1 MSDAGPADAGGF
13 LRRWSLR
20 KQAVRAAEAEPDVA
34 TEAEVEPAAHGSG
47 IGELTVPE
55 PASEPATPD
64 LPDIETLDGSSDYR
78 GFLDRAVPR
87 DLRVAA
93 LRKAW
98 ATDPAIADYR
108 PLADYDWDFNAP
120 GYAAL
125 RPTDDP
131 EKFVTALFRH
141 LQPAEPETGAEPA
154 GAGADSPDAAA
165 SPARNHAPA
174 PGFDGYPQIAEKETG
189 MALTL
194 DEIRA
199 VLGPVDPQVAAEI
212 VRLDPDMADLQ
223 AAKAWMLA
231 DEALANDHR
240 SPPSGNVARL
250 IDLLASQGL
259 QDPDETDGA
268 PLA

>member
-1 MSDAGPADAGGF
+1 MSDADPADAGGF

-20 KQAVRAAEAEPDVA
+20 KQAVRDAEAAPDATAAVPAEPGIDGAESQEQPAPHPVA
-34 TEAEVEPAAHGSG
+34 
-47 IGELTVPE
+47 VP
-55 PASEPATPD
+55 PSLD
-64 LPDIETLDGSSDYR
+64 LPDVETLDGSSDYR

-131 EKFVTALFRH
+131 QKFITALFRH
-141 LQPAEPETGAEPA
+141 LRSADDPTP
-154 GAGADSPDAAA
+154 DSPLAAV
-165 SPARNHAPA
+165 PGPRNPMAPD
-174 PGFDGYPQIAEKETG
+174 GFDGYPQVAEEEAG

-199 VLGPVDPQVAAEI
+199 VLGPIDPQVAAEI
-212 VRLDPDMADLQ
+212 VRLDPSAADLQ

>member
-1 MSDAGPADAGGF
+1 VSTDDPTDGGGF

-20 KQAVRAAEAEPDVA
+20 KQAVRTAETAPDAPAAEDLASPVQPDPDEP
-34 TEAEVEPAAHGSG
+34 EASP
-47 IGELTVPE
+47 PE
-55 PASEPATPD
+55 SSPPD
-64 LPDIETLDGSSDYR
+64 LPDVESLDASSDYR
-78 GFLDRAVPR
+78 AFLDRAVPR

-98 ATDPAIADYR
+98 ATDPVIAGYR

-131 EKFVTALFRH
+131 AKFVAALFRH
-141 LQPAEPETGAEPA
+141 LQPPDEPA
-154 GAGADSPDAAA
+154 VAGADGAPPFDGDSPAA
-165 SPARNHAPA
+165 SRLPQRNPA
-174 PGFDGYPQIAEKETG
+174 PTGGFDGYPQVAEREAG

-199 VLGPVDPQVAAEI
+199 VLGPIDPQVAAEI
-212 VRLDPDMADLQ
+212 VRLDPTMEDLQ